1 MNAQQRLII
10 LKRDLQ
16 LLTDVHDEYLKVLME
31 QGQAAIEREGIV
43 LTEGDVESDMAVVQY
58 AAYLFRKRAGIGD
71 ASMPRFLRYQ
81 LNNMLF
87 SQKGRKV

>member
-1 MNAQQRLII
+1 MNAQQRLVI
-10 LKRDLQ
+10 LKKDLQ

-58 AAYLFRKRAGIGD
+58 AAYLFRNAQDGGCIH
-71 ASMPRFLRYQ
+71 AQISALPAE
-81 LNNMLF
+81 
-87 SQKGRKV
+87 